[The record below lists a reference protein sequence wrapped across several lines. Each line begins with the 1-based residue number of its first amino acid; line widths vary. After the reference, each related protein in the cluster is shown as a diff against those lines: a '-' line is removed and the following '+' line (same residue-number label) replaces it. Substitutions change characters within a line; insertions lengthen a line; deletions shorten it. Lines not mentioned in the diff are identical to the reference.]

1 MICSVSFET
10 DCGLAD
16 MQKLCGAALGCGHP
30 AEESLRCKIPR
41 SCVMAWRM
49 PTSFQCLAPHH
60 GVFLFQK
67 DSVRRSPPIQ
77 KNNNKKL
84 LLIYAS
90 PFYNR
95 SRILQANRRNFHH
108 IFQKSKTFQPC
119 SPCMD
124 DHRFHSNGRFSI
136 GEYLRRKDVP
146 SLHMQ
151 VVHDCPGATK
161 AATSVHPPVGCSLS

>member
-16 MQKLCGAALGCGHP
+16 MHKLCGAALGCGHP

-77 KNNNKKL
+77 KKKSEGAVSPYTIYIL
-84 LLIYAS
+84 LL
-90 PFYNR
+90 P
-95 SRILQANRRNFHH
+95 LNRRRCFHKFKKH
-108 IFQKSKTFQPC
+108 CAVRTQSFHWQISLWVNDSNLHRRNRVRHTAHPV
-119 SPCMD
+119 SPTC
-124 DHRFHSNGRFSI
+124 
-136 GEYLRRKDVP
+136 
-146 SLHMQ
+146 
-151 VVHDCPGATK
+151 
-161 AATSVHPPVGCSLS
+161 